1 MRASGGD
8 DGETIPS
15 GAVALPFLWL
25 LVRLRPSNARYSE
38 LYAVRS
44 EAETGVEKLA
54 LFGNIL
60 HVKGGE
66 HMGERHLCR
75 NKLHTWPQSENQAF
89 PVGFKDTW
97 RPLTLTSAS
106 T

>member
-25 LVRLRPSNARYSE
+25 LIRLRPSNAGYSD

-44 EAETGVEKLA
+44 EAETGVEAEA
-54 LFGNIL
+54 LWHPGSPGAGA
-60 HVKGGE
+60 VWEYSACQRRGTRGRE
-66 HMGERHLCR
+66 
-75 NKLHTWPQSENQAF
+75 P
-89 PVGFKDTW
+89 
-97 RPLTLTSAS
+97 PLQE
-106 T
+106 